1 MDRKMIIQ
9 MIFALSREER
19 AGLGI
24 YPLPEEECI
33 AMSACLIKAWQ
44 KPRRQLYDLL

>member
-1 MDRKMIIQ
+1 
-9 MIFALSREER
+9 MIFALSREEK
-19 AGLGI
+19 AGLGV
-24 YPLPEEECI
+24 YPLSEECI